1 MLVQI
6 HDREALSS
14 LSVFCITSYL
24 NSHGWINQGQWGS
37 RPAIIYTKEDSGMNW
52 EVLVPTRDT
61 IADYSQSMARSVAVV
76 AEAENRSQLDVF
88 YDLSATGADVI
99 QMRASSAVLEE
110 PLSLRESA
118 GLLNDAYN
126 MLAASARSVEN
137 PRPAYRG
144 KMSVEVA
151 NYLDSVR
158 PLPNDYRGY
167 ALTLHSPV
175 PVGFER
181 QEDLGDEFRTP
192 FSRQATYKLAQGLK
206 HASSAI
212 ERTFVDYTLDPF
224 EKGVDYGLSAN
235 FCDSVAELALKSH
248 GVEISLA
255 WAGVRP
261 ASMPNSHFKFTP
273 ASADVLK
280 EAAKS
285 FRTRVPTYNEQ
296 IVGHV
301 VQLKKELNEFDGQA
315 TILSLWD
322 GRLTR
327 MSVEFE
333 PSVYTLVII
342 AFRDQTAV
350 SLDADVHPSG
360 SGYTL
365 ANPRNLCVL
374 SEG

>member
-1 MLVQI
+1 
-6 HDREALSS
+6 
-14 LSVFCITSYL
+14 
-24 NSHGWINQGQWGS
+24 
-37 RPAIIYTKEDSGMNW
+37 MNW

-76 AEAENRSQLDVF
+76 QREAENRSQLDVF

-126 MLAASARSVEN
+126 MLAASARSAEN

-212 ERTFVDYTLDPF
+212 ECTFVDYTLDPF

-235 FCDSVAELALKSH
+235 FYDSVAELALKSH
-248 GVEISLA
+248 GVEIGLA

-261 ASMPNSHFKFTP
+261 ASMPNSH
-273 ASADVLK
+273 SNSRQHL
-280 EAAKS
+280 
-285 FRTRVPTYNEQ
+285 PTS
-296 IVGHV
+296 
-301 VQLKKELNEFDGQA
+301 LKKQQN
-315 TILSLWD
+315 
-322 GRLTR
+322 
-327 MSVEFE
+327 
-333 PSVYTLVII
+333 
-342 AFRDQTAV
+342 
-350 SLDADVHPSG
+350 
-360 SGYTL
+360 
-365 ANPRNLCVL
+365 L
-374 SEG
+374 SERGCLHTTNKSWVTSSNSKRSSTNLMVRQQYFPCGMGV